1 MVIPSLQKQHH
12 LTRTNTGQIY
22 SREISCKACLK
33 LKAQLCED
41 CLLLS
46 PVSVKPVSRT
56 MSREEEK
63 DNPEVEA
70 ISATEE
76 DGGAS
81 DGGEDGSEGEEQDR
95 VELCPGAIVW
105 AM

>member
-1 MVIPSLQKQHH
+1 
-12 LTRTNTGQIY
+12 
-22 SREISCKACLK
+22 
-33 LKAQLCED
+33 
-41 CLLLS
+41 
-46 PVSVKPVSRT
+46 
-56 MSREEEK
+56 MSQEEEK

-105 AM
+105 AR